1 MSFDPLEIMS
11 KLLNNLRK
19 YGQRRTNQFCKRLT
33 NATFNQWY
41 LAARRRS
48 CVTEK
53 SKSTFRS
60 FYHAIPHK
68 MDK

>member
-19 YGQRRTNQFCKRLT
+19 YGQRRTTQFCKRLT

-53 SKSTFRS
+53 S
-60 FYHAIPHK
+60 
-68 MDK
+68 